1 MPHTL
6 LYFLLLAFAL
16 RLSAEAAPGQNLAD
30 SRQGTWVLASSF
42 ADYSEHYPD
51 RLIDGR
57 EETHWK
63 PSSAALPQWIE
74 VRWPLA
80 VQLDRVQVLS
90 PHPLA
95 DDAYSLWYWEGEK
108 WKQALRVPEQPND
121 AFSFE
126 RVTTSRLKMVF
137 ESTNGEGLKIAE
149 IRAFGPKQP
158 LPSDLRPGWSAS
170 YIWHAEPSKIYQ
182 ANVSY
187 FFRKSFEIEDPAAVE
202 HAAIQIRSNDYYH
215 LRVNGTSVYQSSKA
229 REGRAI
235 PITRHLVK
243 GRNTIAIETS
253 LNSTPSWG
261 LGLLIAE
268 IHLIDQK
275 GVHRIG
281 TDAHW
286 KSSKKAEPGW
296 AAPDFDDADWTPA
309 VAFFKPPHGPWGE
322 IRYYTHL
329 PKERASLAA
338 TSILPSRPRPGDE
351 IELTFEL
358 EPQTRLKGD
367 YQFQVEIGDPGLLS
381 GKSDFR
387 LVSALAT
394 HALPTR
400 SWKEKA
406 RQKITASVTLPTYSP
421 GGELPVYLRAYDR
434 DQGHTLTLERPGV
447 ENSAPV
453 ARLSMDRP
461 AESQPVGSPEPA
473 RIAWQDGAIQV
484 QTGRQ
489 SVPPLFWSPQVPT
502 FEKLDAYSR
511 TGIDTFFLSTSNKL
525 GPADWKEQTL
535 PAIDLAVKHLLSI
548 NPKAKVL
555 LKVELRPTFDW
566 LHAHPGER
574 LIRAD
579 GSAGPQSFASDAYRQ
594 LVKDHL
600 RVLLDHIHSQS
611 YADRVIGYMLWA
623 PGRADAGLGGVEGN
637 IWQGDRRKITIGDYH
652 PQAMKAFRDWLGE
665 RYQHSDAALAAAWKQ
680 PGVTFSTA
688 SVAPGELIAEGPG
701 GSLFTD
707 LSRGRAPYDYFEF
720 LTQLLPKFYLEMAG
734 FVKEQSRHRVLV
746 GLHYGYLIDQVRAM
760 HPGSGPQNGNFFL
773 TEMLKSPAI
782 DFYCGSTVYG
792 GARKAGS
799 AFQVRLPWGSINLHG
814 KLYINDGD
822 YRTFLAYP
830 VTYGRQTS
838 ERETLSVLRRD
849 LGSSVIRNLGIWF
862 ADFSKEEGRTAV
874 GWFMHPSILKT
885 ISDFNT
891 LYRQHAATPPRS
903 TTQIAVFLDENSY
916 FTHDFFSSPLLYKNL
931 VEGLVYDQLP
941 QIGAPFDVFTLADLG
956 SPKVHTSYKLF
967 VFLNAFRLSPKDRE
981 NLAAIRREGKTSLF
995 LYAPGYLRDGEAPSL
1010 AAVSDTVGM
1019 TVGSLPVT
1027 PGHFT
1032 VAEGDPAIGTLAGE
1046 RTRLQIITGRKE
1058 EAMLGKRASQLRPG
1072 FQITD
1077 ASATPLA
1084 YWPNG
1089 EVAVAEKVSPHH
1101 GRAIYSALP
1110 YLEANLLRVIAR
1122 KAGVHLYSDRKV
1134 RLDADSH
1141 LLMIHHGYEP
1151 ETTVTLTLPEK
1162 KAVYDAMTGEP
1173 VAPATTQFEVKLE
1186 ENQTRLLQL
1195 K

>member
-1 MPHTL
+1 MPRTFL
-6 LYFLLLAFAL
+6 SFLLLILLHA
-16 RLSAEAAPGQNLAD
+16 SAEAVPAENLAD
-30 SRQGTWVLASSF
+30 ARQGTWVLASSF
-42 ADYSEHYPD
+42 ADYREHYPD
-51 RLIDGR
+51 RLIDGQ
-57 EETHWK
+57 EKTTWK

-80 VQLDRVQVLS
+80 VQLDRVEIVS

-95 DDAYSLWYWEGEK
+95 RDASTLWYWEEEK
-108 WKQALRVPEQPND
+108 WKQATPAPEQPGG

-126 RVTTSRLKMVF
+126 RVATSRLKVVF
-137 ESTNGEGLKIAE
+137 EGKSDERLEIAE
-149 IRAFGPKQP
+149 LRAFGPKQP
-158 LPSDLRPGWSAS
+158 LPSDLRPDWSAS
-170 YIWHAEPSKIYQ
+170 YIWHAEPTKIYQ
-182 ANVSY
+182 ANVPY
-187 FFRKSFEIEDPAAVE
+187 YFRKSFEIEDPVAVE

-215 LRVNGTSVYQSSKA
+215 LRVNGRSVYQSSKA

-268 IHLIDQK
+268 LHLIDRK

-281 TDAHW
+281 TDASW
-286 KSSKKAEPGW
+286 KTSKEAGEEW
-296 AAPDFDDADWTPA
+296 ASPDFDDTAWTPA
-309 VAFFKPPHGPWGE
+309 VSFFKPPHGPWGE

-329 PKERASLAA
+329 PKERASLVAI
-338 TSILPSRPRPGDE
+338 SILPSRPRPGDQV
-351 IELTFEL
+351 ELTFEL
-358 EPQTRLKGD
+358 EPSTRLKGD

-394 HALPTR
+394 HTLPTR
-400 SWKEKA
+400 SWEKEE
-406 RQKITASVTLPTYSP
+406 RQKITARLTLPSYSP
-421 GGELPVYLRAYDR
+421 DGELPVYLRAYDR
-434 DQGHTLTLERPGV
+434 HQGHALTL
-447 ENSAPV
+447 
-453 ARLSMDRP
+453 DRP
-461 AESQPVGSPEPA
+461 ATEDSAPTARLIIDRPAKSLPMVSPGAA
-473 RIAWQDGAIQV
+473 RIQWEDGTV
-484 QTGRQ
+484 QIHTGGQ

-502 FEKLDAYSR
+502 FEKLDAYSK
-511 TGIDTFFLSTSNKL
+511 TGIDIFFLSTSNKL

-600 RVLLDHIHSQS
+600 HALLDHIHSQP

-680 PGVTFSTA
+680 PGVTLTTA
-688 SVAPGELIAEGPG
+688 TIAPGDLIAEGRD

-707 LSRGRAPYDYFEF
+707 LTRGRAPYDYLEF

-734 FVKEQSRHRVLV
+734 FVKEQSRNRALV

-792 GARKAGS
+792 SARKAGN
-799 AFQVRLPWGSINLHG
+799 AFQVRLPWGSIRLHG

-830 VTYGRQTS
+830 ITYGRQTS

-862 ADFSKEEGRTAV
+862 ADFSKEERRTAV
-874 GWFMHPSILKT
+874 GWFMHPSILDT

-891 LYRQHAATPPRS
+891 LYRQHAATLPRS

-931 VEGLVYDQLP
+931 IEGLVYEQLP

-956 SPKVHTSYKLF
+956 SPKVQKSYKLF

-981 NLAAIRREGKTSLF
+981 NLAAIRRGGKTSLF

-1010 AAVSDTVGM
+1010 AALSETVGM

-1032 VAEGDPAIGTLAGE
+1032 VAQGDPAIGALAGE
-1046 RTRLQIITGRKE
+1046 RTRLRIITGRNE
-1058 EAMLGKRASQLRPG
+1058 EAMLGRRASELRPG

-1077 ASATPLA
+1077 AMATPLA
-1084 YWPNG
+1084 RWPNG

-1101 GRAIYSALP
+1101 GRTIYSALP
-1110 YLEANLLRVIAR
+1110 YLEADLLRVIAR

-1134 RLDADSH
+1134 LLDADSN

-1173 VAPATTQFEVKLE
+1173 VAPTTTQFDVQFE
-1186 ENQTRLLQL
+1186 ENQTRLLRL